1 MLNELSKQL
10 AEALRQAVASLPR
23 SQSNLDGFETQI
35 LPAIG
40 AVGAVGAMDVDDED
54 EDECAGTIETDVSS
68 CRYVTVSAW

>member
-1 MLNELSKQL
+1 MGLK
-10 AEALRQAVASLPR
+10 LR
-23 SQSNLDGFETQI
+23 F

-54 EDECAGTIETDVSS
+54 EDECAGTGTIETDVSS